1 MFTRI
6 LILVMLVTAA
16 ACAPNPVQNATP
28 IPPTQGIVEEP
39 TVENTEEAPSPV
51 PEGGLQKK
59 FTAIV
64 SRDLAT
70 RLSVDAESISVIS
83 VEPIEWPNSALGCPA
98 PGKVYTQGTV
108 PGFRIR
114 LEVEDQE
121 YSYHTDRNG
130 QFLLCPENNVDLP
143 EEPSIPVEP
152 GEIDDGQ
159 PWVPVD

>member
-6 LILVMLVTAA
+6 LTFILLVAMA
-16 ACAPNPVQNATP
+16 ACAPAPIQHATP
-28 IPPTQGIVEEP
+28 TPDI
-39 TVENTEEAPSPV
+39 VENTEEAPSNITSTPSPV

-64 SRDLAT
+64 RQDLAT
-70 RLSVDAESISVIS
+70 RLSMDVEAISVIS
-83 VEPIEWPNSALGCPA
+83 LESIEWPNGALGCPA

-114 LEVEDQE
+114 LEAEDQE
-121 YSYHTDRNG
+121 YSYHTDRRG
-130 QFLLCPENNVDLP
+130 QFLLCPEENVDVP
-143 EEPSIPVEP
+143 DFPSIPVEP

>member
-6 LILVMLVTAA
+6 LTLILLVAVA
-16 ACAPNPVQNATP
+16 ACAPAPIQDVTPATD
-28 IPPTQGIVEEP
+28 I
-39 TVENTEEAPSPV
+39 VENTEQVPSNIKATPSPV

-64 SRDLAT
+64 SQDLAT
-70 RLSVDAESISVIS
+70 RLSVDVEAISVIS
-83 VEPIEWPNSALGCPA
+83 IEPIEWPNAALGCPA

-114 LEVEDQE
+114 LEAENNE
-121 YSYHTDRNG
+121 YSYHLDRTG

-143 EEPSIPVEP
+143 EEPFIPVEP